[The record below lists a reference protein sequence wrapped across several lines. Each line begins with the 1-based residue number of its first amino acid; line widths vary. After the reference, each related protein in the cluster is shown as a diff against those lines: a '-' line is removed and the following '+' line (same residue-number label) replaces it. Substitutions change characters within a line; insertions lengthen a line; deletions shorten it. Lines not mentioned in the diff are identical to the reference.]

1 MRRVGAL
8 RDAWTVE
15 PNSRPPGRAP
25 ARVPAGKEARCRRR
39 AHDPATRSAV
49 TGRAHTRTCR
59 RFRPSAG
66 SPGGRI
72 RAGRGLGRA
81 ARSRHPPQPR
91 RWTPCVRRTT
101 PIWSVIFILSNGLA
115 RRFSSHHPDRT
126 GRRADPTSREAAST
140 GSVGGVRDKATT
152 LPDRAE
158 RSPGCRAPAP
168 RAARLRARRIRGGSV
183 HGPTVACRRC
193 RSASGS
199 ADGASGARAAAQDV
213 RPPLPHGREAAG
225 SPGLPPGSRR
235 NRPADRQPVV
245 AGRRLRTGPGARPSA
260 RRVRRAPRICSA
272 VAMST
277 PTPTPAPVVDP
288 GELFRV
294 PHAVYGRLREEGP
307 VHRPRP
313 AGPWAGRHRASGAGT
328 RHPLLPRRPAGP
340 DGDGHRA
347 HRALRPLPRPRARRP
362 PARSAPA
369 PVRSRGLLALPVRSI
384 LPFGMHYVADA
395 TKALTSSTEGAYCPT
410 GTPRP

>member
-168 RAARLRARRIRGGSV
+168 RAARLRACRIRAGPDGGV
-183 HGPTVACRRC
+183 AVGADPPQGAPTVPQGRGPLPRTSGRHGGAAAGRGGR
-193 RSASGS
+193 ASGCPCLTAGRRPGLRGSPRDRVVTGPRTVSPWWRGADS
-199 ADGASGARAAAQDV
+199 APGRERGRPRGASGAR
-213 RPPLPHGREAAG
+213 
-225 SPGLPPGSRR
+225 PGS
-235 NRPADRQPVV
+235 AQ
-245 AGRRLRTGPGARPSA
+245 L
-260 RRVRRAPRICSA
+260 
-272 VAMST
+272 
-277 PTPTPAPVVDP
+277 
-288 GELFRV
+288 
-294 PHAVYGRLREEGP
+294 
-307 VHRPRP
+307 
-313 AGPWAGRHRASGAGT
+313 
-328 RHPLLPRRPAGP
+328 
-340 DGDGHRA
+340 
-347 HRALRPLPRPRARRP
+347 
-362 PARSAPA
+362 
-369 PVRSRGLLALPVRSI
+369 SR
-384 LPFGMHYVADA
+384 
-395 TKALTSSTEGAYCPT
+395 
-410 GTPRP
+410 